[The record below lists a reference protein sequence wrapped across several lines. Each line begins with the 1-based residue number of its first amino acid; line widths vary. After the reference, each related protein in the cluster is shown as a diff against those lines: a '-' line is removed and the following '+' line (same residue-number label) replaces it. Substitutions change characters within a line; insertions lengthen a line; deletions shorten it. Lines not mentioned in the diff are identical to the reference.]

1 MPPQEEIENL
11 ERLLDELLSGVQEI
25 LQSGEFLS
33 DELQGMIAEELQ
45 WLISRIDELRNQE
58 GAAPTPSPPIT
69 PPQQGSSNVAGTAY
83 NDKTGDLTVQFLGK
97 HPNRQGP
104 IYKYPQ
110 TSPEVAELVQSG
122 AIPARTDGS
131 NAWGKWWKGKVPS
144 AGASVFTL
152 LKSRN
157 APFQRLS

>member
-45 WLISRIDELRNQE
+45 WLTSRIDELRSQE

-97 HPNRQGP
+97 YPNRQGSS
-104 IYKYPQ
+104 YVYPGTPPQ
-110 TSPEVAELVQSG
+110 IAQLVQSG

-131 NAWGKWWKGKVPS
+131 NKWGKWFKGKVPS

-152 LKSRN
+152 LKEAG
-157 APFQRLS
+157 APYQRLS